1 MMGDIEKD
9 KSIPQEKD
17 SKPGT
22 GEQKRKP
29 MNDKLRKKLEKLKK
43 DDPNIYPVF

>member
-1 MMGDIEKD
+1 MADTD
-9 KSIPQEKD
+9 RDRVVDQTND
-17 SKPGT
+17 SKPKT
-22 GEQKRKP
+22 EEPKRKV